1 MAASNDKKEESTRQ
15 LDSSKKSQAQGSS
28 SGSQSQSAA
37 NGANGERRLFLHQ
50 KRNDQLKLTNRSSNE
65 KRAQPNDKKASHN
78 QQSRQ
83 KVESKEESK
92 AISNEVSGSETE
104 NKRPRSEA
112 SKPAPTTK
120 VANDEKV
127 KAKKLESS
135 ELNGS
140 GGRGKKAEQEEAV
153 VATTMAST

>member
-1 MAASNDKKEESTRQ
+1 MAGSKEESTRQ
-15 LDSSKKSQAQGSS
+15 LDSTKKSQAQGSS
-28 SGSQSQSAA
+28 GSLSQSAA
-37 NGANGERRLFLHQ
+37 TGGNGERRLFLHQ

-65 KRAQPNDKKASHN
+65 KKAQPNDKKASHN
-78 QQSRQ
+78 QQRQ
-83 KVESKEESK
+83 KMENKEESS
-92 AISNEVSGSETE
+92 AMSNEVSGLETE
-104 NKRPRSEA
+104 SNKRPKSEA
-112 SKPAPTTK
+112 SKPTATAK

-135 ELNGS
+135 EVNGS